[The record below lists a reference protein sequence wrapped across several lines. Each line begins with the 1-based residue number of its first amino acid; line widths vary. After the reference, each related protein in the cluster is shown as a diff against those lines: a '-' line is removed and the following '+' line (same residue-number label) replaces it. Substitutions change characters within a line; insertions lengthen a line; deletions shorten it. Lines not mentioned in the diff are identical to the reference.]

1 MLRRK
6 SDRAFDGK
14 ELLQRLSTWI
24 HGASMRCLLLMI
36 LGGLVL
42 FLLFSIVCMSK
53 RYSLQV
59 GDTATETIT
68 ATKDVEDTVTTEQRR
83 LAAEQAVEA
92 VYHVD
97 EAINSSILSKLNSM
111 FTELAKVHEYG
122 LMLREE
128 KGASSSSLVSFTDEE
143 VTTAQSMVTLLKL
156 SPYQTRLL
164 LRTESENFNTM
175 CYEVQYAV
183 ESALENTITIKSE
196 TQTINSIVEQ
206 CQYRVEIVLI
216 SQIVRPVLNACI
228 EANVVVDVDATN
240 TRRQEARA
248 QVAPVICQQGS
259 PIISEGDKVGLNHL
273 RMLED
278 LGLLDTA
285 SYDFSIIGGA
295 LMLVAGAMSML
306 WLLLKLY
313 SPECLTDMRSM
324 LVILLVMIITQA
336 LAVICVKLINV
347 YLSPIALCAILL
359 TGLLG
364 PRVGIAGG
372 LTMTVMISGL
382 AAAAGSD
389 YSNEM
394 VYLLLTG
401 VVSSVVSVQFLAGKP
416 QRVRAV
422 ICGAIVGLT
431 NLLLI
436 LAVGLMTAADLH
448 NTLGSAIWS
457 MAGGLISGLIAVGF
471 QPVFE
476 AAFNLATPS
485 KLLEL
490 ANPNQPLLKRLLIE
504 APGTYHHSIVV
515 ANLAEAAAERIGANS
530 LLARTGA
537 YFHDVG
543 KLKRPLYF
551 KENQRGDNPHDRT
564 DAYVSA
570 AIVTSHTRDGLQ
582 LAQRYHLPPEVQRI
596 IMEHHGDTPVMYF
609 YHKALQQAD
618 GKPVDVKDF
627 RYGGSRPGT
636 KESAIVMLADT
647 IEAAVRSMPDPTPQ
661 AIQRF
666 IERLV
671 RGKIEDG
678 QLSNSPLSL
687 HDIDGICEAFSKVLS
702 GVFHERIEY
711 PTVQLNN
718 AGEPTAAPAAQ
729 PAPAAAVQHDAA
741 SAIPEGDSDTMPAPY
756 NAPMPDDLVPPDK
769 DTKEGESAK

>member
-6 SDRAFDGK
+6 SDKAFDGK
-14 ELLQRLSTWI
+14 ELLQQLSIWF
-24 HGASMRCLLLMI
+24 HGASTRCLLLLI

-42 FLLFSIVCMSK
+42 FLLFSAVCMSQ
-53 RYSLQV
+53 RYSLQA
-59 GDTATETIT
+59 GDTVTETII
-68 ATKDVEDTVTTEQRR
+68 ASKDVEDTVTTEQRR
-83 LAAEQAVEA
+83 LAAEQSVEA
-92 VYHVD
+92 VYHID
-97 EAINSSILSKLNSM
+97 EGINSSILSKLGSI
-111 FTELAKVHEYG
+111 FTELAKVQEYG
-122 LMLREE
+122 MMLIAE
-128 KGASSSSLVSFTDEE
+128 KNPSVSSAYVSFTDAE
-143 VTTAQSMVTLLKL
+143 VKEAQAMVTLLKL

-183 ESALENTITIKSE
+183 ESALGSTITLKNES
-196 TQTINSIVEQ
+196 TAINSIVEH

-216 SQIVRPVLNACI
+216 SQIVRPILNECI
-228 EANVVVDVDATN
+228 EANVIADVEATN
-240 TRRQEARA
+240 MRRQEARA
-248 QVAPVICQQGS
+248 QVSPVIYQQGS
-259 PIISEGDKVGLNHL
+259 IILSEGDKVGQNHL
-273 RMLED
+273 RMLEE
-278 LGLLDTA
+278 LGMLDTA
-285 SYDFSIIGGA
+285 GYDFSILGGA
-295 LMLVAGAMSML
+295 FLLIIGAMIML

-313 SPECLTDMRSM
+313 SPAILTDMRSM

-336 LAVICVKLINV
+336 LSVICVKLINV
-347 YLSPIALCAILL
+347 YLSPLALSAILL

-364 PRVGIAGG
+364 SRVGIAGG
-372 LTMTVMISGL
+372 LTMTVIVSGL
-382 AAAAGSD
+382 SAAAGSD
-389 YSNEM
+389 YSIEM
-394 VYLLLTG
+394 IYLLLTG
-401 VVSSVVSVQFLAGKP
+401 VVSSVVSAQFLSGKP

-422 ICGAIVGLT
+422 ICGAIVGAT

-448 NTLGSAIWS
+448 NTVGSAIWS
-457 MAGGLISGLIAVGF
+457 MAGGLLSGLIAVGF

-490 ANPNQPLLKRLLIE
+490 ANPNQPLLRRLLME

-515 ANLAEAAAERIGANS
+515 ANLSEAAADKIGANS

-582 LAQRYHLPPEVQRI
+582 LAQKYHLPPEVQRI
-596 IMEHHGDTPVMYF
+596 IAEHHGDTPVMYF

-647 IEAAVRSMPDPTPQ
+647 IEAAVRSMSDPTPQ

-711 PTVQLNN
+711 PTVQMNN
-718 AGEPTAAPAAQ
+718 GEAVTPPAAQ
-729 PAPAAAVQHDAA
+729 PAQPAQEQGSESDT
-741 SAIPEGDSDTMPAPY
+741 DTMPEPY
-756 NAPMPDDLVPPDK
+756 AAPMPDDLVPAEGADK
-769 DTKEGESAK
+769 AAQEGASAK